1 MKYNVNESAVKLRDG
16 AAYDL
21 SNYVKGVDY
30 VERKCFKTFK
40 NMFRC
45 DILGVSVIDP
55 SKVEYKQDAQPVSV
69 ATAATEETAQ
79 EWPIM
84 TLDTPKTTALDGL
97 FPEHC
102 QVELCKIKKIH
113 ANFKWVET
121 DKGRVFVGLKG
132 SNMRVNQ
139 VIRVKN
145 GELYLKRV

>member
-1 MKYNVNESAVKLRDG
+1 MKYNVNEAAVKLRDG
-16 AAYDL
+16 ADYNL

-45 DILGVSVIDP
+45 DILGVSVVDP
-55 SKVEYKQDAQPVSV
+55 SKVEHKQDAQPVSV
-69 ATAATEETAQ
+69 EIPAGNETG
-79 EWPIM
+79 ENWPVM
-84 TLDTPKTTALDGL
+84 ALDVPETTAFDGL
-97 FPEHC
+97 LPEHC
-102 QVELCKIKKIH
+102 HVELCKIMKIH

-132 SNMRVNQ
+132 SNLRVNQ

>member
-1 MKYNVNESAVKLRDG
+1 MKYNVNEAAVKLRDG
-16 AAYDL
+16 ADYNL
-21 SNYVKGVDY
+21 GNYVKGVDY

-55 SKVEYKQDAQPVSV
+55 SKVEHKQDAQPVSV
-69 ATAATEETAQ
+69 DAAELDVQPEDWRPRAPESQ
-79 EWPIM
+79 EI
-84 TLDTPKTTALDGL
+84 TPFDGL
-97 FPEHC
+97 LPEHC
-102 QVELCKIKKIH
+102 QVELCKIMKIH
-113 ANFKWVET
+113 ANYKWVET

-132 SNMRVNQ
+132 SNLRVNQ